1 MGLPH
6 SERYDEEYYHLGL
19 KSDQNETPLQCV
31 LTSEIDIQLVESW
44 GQSEYIGLTG
54 IEVIDECGENIPLR
68 ESQIAAYPRDLASL
82 GWTKDVRKL
91 ENLFFKDNL
100 SISSSCM
107 WLVPMRYKNEPP
119 IIRVGLYLAF
129 KY

>member
-1 MGLPH
+1 MSRPH
-6 SERYDEEYYHLGL
+6 SERYDEEYYNLGL
-19 KSDQNETPLQCV
+19 KSDHKETPLQCV
-31 LTSEIDIQLVESW
+31 LTSEIDIQLVEPW

-107 WLVPMRYKNEPP
+107 WLVPMRYKNEAP
-119 IIRVGLYLAF
+119 IIHVGLYLAF
-129 KY
+129 